1 LQPVARRATMTAWAV
16 RPRRLA
22 LPALLIVAAVSAARV
37 MHVAAQHTIEV
48 VRAGDLL
55 PRWDLATHLGHGWL
69 DYHLL
74 VTGQIPRLLWD
85 LWLQGYWPPLL
96 SLYQVPFYLML
107 GSEMTSGL
115 WSSAVAF
122 VLLAVTGS
130 AVLWRQWSYGAFL
143 PSALFLA
150 LLMSSPFLL
159 AYATVTM
166 TEMLG
171 ALAQL
176 VVLLCYVIDRQEST
190 PRTARLF
197 AISLTAL
204 FFVKYNYFLLLAGP
218 LVLHEWLERT
228 SGWTTSRRLTGL
240 ARWSRRAL
248 SSPAGAFVILYLAG
262 LLIVLSTGGFEFRL
276 LGQRVSVRG
285 IGNTGHVV
293 LYMLLG
299 RLWYLH
305 RRGRID
311 WVRLTAADPRIRPL
325 LVWFVVPVTIWLASP
340 YPNHIRDFANL
351 VLNRPLGEPTVGTG
365 IATYL
370 NALRSAYFFTDWT
383 LGFVLL
389 AFGVAAARYR
399 RQPALMQWLILA
411 IPVQFAALVVHQT
424 RFPRFLLLTVVLLC
438 LAAASE
444 VGRWFSVPGPRRV
457 VAGMLAPLVLAS
469 GMLAAKRVVSE
480 ERFLAIAFEHY
491 TFSQPLHVAVTTIR
505 GELHADDR
513 LLIVGH
519 TDQLSPALFRWVLG
533 PPSGVPCFPFQIGG
547 AGRLHP
553 ALATRVLSIETPG
566 SDFAPIGVA
575 NYDPARLREVREGI
589 DRGDL
594 VLRREMLLPDLHVA
608 LRLYDRSNPPQSRP
622 ECL

>member
-1 LQPVARRATMTAWAV
+1 MKERRSTW
-16 RPRRLA
+16 PGRLA
-22 LPALLIVAAVSAARV
+22 LPALVTVATTAAAYV
-37 MHVAAQHTIEV
+37 MHGVAQHTIEI
-48 VRAGDLL
+48 VRAGRLL

-74 VTGQIPRLLWD
+74 VTGQIPRLFWD

-96 SLYQVPFYLML
+96 SLYQIPFYLVL
-107 GSEMTSGL
+107 GSDMTSGL
-115 WSSAVAF
+115 WSSAAAF
-122 VLLAVTGS
+122 VLIAVTGS
-130 AVLWRQWSYGAFL
+130 ALLWREWRYGAFL
-143 PSALFLA
+143 PASIFLA
-150 LLMSSPFLL
+150 LLTSSPFLL
-159 AYATVTM
+159 GYATVTM

-176 VVLLCYVIDRQEST
+176 LVLLCYQIYRQDSG

-197 AISLTAL
+197 AVSLTAL

-228 SGWTTSRRLTGL
+228 SGWSASRRLTSL
-240 ARWSRRAL
+240 WRWTRRVL
-248 SSPAGAFVILYLAG
+248 SSPTGALLVLYIAA
-262 LLIVLSTGGFEFRL
+262 LLIITSTGGFEFRF

-285 IGNTGHVV
+285 IGNSGHAV
-293 LYMLLG
+293 LYILLG

-325 LVWFVVPVTIWLASP
+325 LLWFVAPVTIWLASP

-365 IATYL
+365 MATYL
-370 NALRSAYFFTDWT
+370 DALRSAYFFTDWT
-383 LGFVLL
+383 L
-389 AFGVAAARYR
+389 AFALIVFGAAASRYR
-399 RQPALMQWLILA
+399 HQPALMQWLILA
-411 IPVQFAALVVHQT
+411 IPLQFSAIVLHQT

-438 LAAASE
+438 LAAAGE
-444 VGRWFSVPGPRRV
+444 VGRWFSAPGLRRV
-457 VAGMLAPLVLAS
+457 VAGVLAPLVLAS
-469 GMLAAKRVVSE
+469 GMLAARHVVRE
-480 ERFLAIAFEHY
+480 ERFRGIAFEHY
-491 TFSQPLHVAVTTIR
+491 TFSEALRAALNLIR
-505 GELHADDR
+505 GDLHADDR

-519 TDQLSPALFRWVLG
+519 TDQLSPALFRWELG
-533 PPSGVPCFPFQIGG
+533 PPSGVPCFPFLIGG

-553 ALATRVLSIETPG
+553 ALATRVLLIQRPG

-575 NYDPARLREVREGI
+575 NYDPARLSDVREGI

-594 VLRREMLLPDLHVA
+594 VLLREMPLPDLQVA
-608 LRLYDRSNPPQSRP
+608 LRLYHRTTPPQQRAA
-622 ECL
+622 CL